1 MEKGAQALARMLLI
15 AFLMGLVIVFAHP
28 DYRKTLQAIQRGQP
42 ELAPLWLSNQSYY
55 SEVRATADES
65 EHDAR

>member
-1 MEKGAQALARMLLI
+1 MEKGAQALARMLMI
-15 AFLMGLVIVFAHP
+15 AFLMGLIILFVHP

-55 SEVRATADES
+55 SEVHATLDEG
-65 EHDAR
+65 EHDTK